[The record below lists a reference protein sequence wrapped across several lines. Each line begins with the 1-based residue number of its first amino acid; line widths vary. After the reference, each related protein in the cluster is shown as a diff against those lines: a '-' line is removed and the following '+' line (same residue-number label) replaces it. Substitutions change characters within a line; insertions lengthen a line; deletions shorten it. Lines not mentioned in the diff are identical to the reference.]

1 MNKMNTEIVIHPKLL
16 HYGLVTANLDAMTNW
31 YHAVLGMTVNHR
43 SAAPAGAQNG
53 PPLSAM
59 AFLSNDEFDH
69 RIVFFEMP
77 GLVDDPDKRSHAR
90 LQHVAF
96 ECETFDDLLG
106 TYARLK
112 NLGILPLWAADHGP
126 GTAFYYEDPDKNV
139 VELNVNNYGN
149 KWKATEHFKDC
160 VPKAGTGRSRQDD
173 RSAQG
178 RCIVLG
184 TPRACLRRRVR
195 SSEVVR
201 AANTLL
207 TVSPLWCQAACLAS
221 SASTLTMCFS
231 SFRTLNLGSS
241 IKVSPSL
248 PSTS

>member
-1 MNKMNTEIVIHPKLL
+1 MSKMNTEIVIHPKLL

-31 YHAVLGMTVNHR
+31 YHTVLGMTINHR

-53 PPLSAM
+53 PPFSAM
-59 AFLSNDEFDH
+59 AFVSNDEFDH

-77 GLVDDPDKRSHAR
+77 GLVDDPDKRRHAR

-139 VELNVNNYGN
+139 VELSVNNYGDN
-149 KWKATEHFKDC
+149 WKATEHLKTAPPRLAQVD
-160 VPKAGTGRSRQDD
+160 PDKMIAARKAG
-173 RSAQG
+173 
-178 RCIVLG
+178 
-184 TPRACLRRRVR
+184 
-195 SSEVVR
+195 
-201 AANTLL
+201 
-207 TVSPLWCQAACLAS
+207 AS
-221 SASTLTMCFS
+221 SWELHERAFAGEFVPAK
-231 SFRTLNLGSS
+231 SFEPHTRF
-241 IKVSPSL
+241 
-248 PSTS
+248 